1 MSVSTA
7 LAEPRETRRGRYDP
21 AMVSLALQESL
32 EALTPAERVAVID
45 FLQRSLV
52 ARDTGLTEAEKAL
65 VRQRDAELEADPSL
79 GLTWAEL
86 DARLQSIWG

>member
-1 MSVSTA
+1 
-7 LAEPRETRRGRYDP
+7 
-21 AMVSLALQESL
+21 MVSLALQESL